1 MQNTLEGEKMKKLW
15 NTYKSSI
22 LLLVAM
28 VIGGVIGAFWG
39 KGASVLQPLA
49 DIFLNLL
56 YCCVVPLIFCSVSAA
71 IAKMED
77 LAKLGKITGIF
88 AAGTLITGVL
98 SCLFMMI
105 PCIIFDPGKG
115 AVLNLTK
122 EVKNLSGNLN
132 ILGMFT
138 VGDFPELFSRKNLM
152 ALLVFTIIFA
162 IAIILSG
169 EKGKPV
175 LNLMDSMTEVII
187 KVIGIVMKI
196 APIGLGCY
204 FAILIGQY
212 GRQVVGPLGRAILLY
227 LVVIVVYYIIS
238 QTVMA
243 YIGAGSEGIRRW
255 WKTATAPT
263 LTALGTCS
271 SAATLPINMI
281 QAKELDIPSDVADLV
296 IPLGAN
302 LHKDGACVI
311 QILKI
316 AFLCSVFGINY
327 ATPKNLFMSVVVAVI
342 ASVVMGGIPAGG
354 YVAEIFILS
363 TFGFPTAAVPIMVLI
378 GTITD
383 APATAVNVTGDTGL
397 AMVIARFVEGKDWM
411 KKAIEKKGKVA

>member
-1 MQNTLEGEKMKKLW
+1 MKKLW
-15 NTYKSSI
+15 STYKSSI
-22 LLLVAM
+22 LLLAAM

-39 KGASVLQPLA
+39 KGSSVLQPIA

-71 IAKMED
+71 IAKMKD
-77 LAKLGKITGIF
+77 LARLGKITGIF
-88 AAGTLITGVL
+88 AAGTLTTGVIA
-98 SCLFMMI
+98 CLFMMI
-105 PCIIFDPGKG
+105 PCLIFDPGKG

-122 EVKNLSGNLN
+122 EVKNLSGSMN

-138 VGDFPELFSRKNLM
+138 VNDFPALFSRSNLM
-152 ALLVFTIIFA
+152 ALLVFTVIFA
-162 IAIILSG
+162 IAIILAG

-175 LNLMDSMTEVII
+175 LDLMESLTEVIV
-187 KVIGIVMKI
+187 KLIGIIMKI
-196 APIGLGCY
+196 APLGLGCY

-212 GRQVVGPLGRAILLY
+212 GKQVVGPLGRAVLLY
-227 LVVIVVYYIIS
+227 LVVIVIYYIVS

-243 YIGAGSEGIRRW
+243 YIGAGSEGVRRW
-255 WKTATAPT
+255 WKTAAPPT

-271 SAATLPINMI
+271 SAATLPVNMM
-281 QAKELDIPSDVADLV
+281 QAKELDIPPDIADLV
-296 IPLGAN
+296 VPLGAN

-327 ATPKNLFMSVVVAVI
+327 ATPRNLFMSVVVAVI

-397 AMVIARFVEGKDWM
+397 AMVVARFVEGKDWM
-411 KKAIEKKGKVA
+411 KKAMEQKGKTA